1 MQSFLGVLEPRYYKN
16 FHCTM
21 SACEDTCCSG
31 WGDVVIEQATY
42 ERYQKSH
49 DILLKYLFE
58 KHIAINEESGSYDA
72 HKPYALVKMEK
83 NTCPF
88 LTDKKLCLIQKRA
101 GEEALSITCD
111 TYPRSF
117 NVVDGILE
125 RSMYVSCPESAKF
138 ILLDKEPMQFE
149 FRKQKA
155 EVRNHLVPVIDTQNG
170 FAGGKPWHY
179 FNDIRG
185 FIVEVLQNRHYG
197 LGKRLSVIGDF
208 CKTME
213 QVSKSKSDEDIDRVL
228 AKFKEI
234 VQDEQAV
241 EKIYSQEKSNV
252 RTQLEAM
259 RILLDFRL
267 KGENIGQRFLTC
279 INEFLQGLGLLE
291 QVSLETAALQ
301 YGDVYSI
308 FYEPFVKQHEHV
320 LENYLVNHVFK
331 NVFPFGPQKN
341 AYAAPRS
348 MYEEYMVMVLQYA
361 LLKTLLIGIMGYH
374 KGEFT
379 VESMVAVIQIF
390 EKTIGHNIS
399 YIEQALGFIKAAQM
413 DNVTG
418 MAILIKNNN

>member
-1 MQSFLGVLEPRYYKN
+1 MQSFLGVLEPEYYKK

-21 SACEDTCCSG
+21 SACADTCCSG

-42 ERYQKSH
+42 DRYQKSH
-49 DILLKYLFE
+49 DILLKHLFE
-58 KHIAINEESGSYDA
+58 KNIAVNEESGSYDA
-72 HKPYALVKMEK
+72 HKAYAFVKMEK

-125 RSMYVSCPESAKF
+125 RSMYVSCPEAAKF
-138 ILLDKEPMQFE
+138 ILLHKEPMQFE
-149 FRKQKA
+149 FRKQKV
-155 EVRNHLVPVIDTQNG
+155 EVRNHLVPVIDTPNG
-170 FAGGKPWHY
+170 FDQGKPWHY
-179 FNDIRG
+179 FNEIRG
-185 FIVEVLQNRHYG
+185 FVVEVLQNRHYS
-197 LGKRLSVIGDF
+197 LGKRISIIGDF

-213 QVSKSKSDEDIDRVL
+213 QVSKSESDEAINQVL
-228 AKFKEI
+228 AEFKGI
-234 VQDEQAV
+234 VQNEQAV
-241 EKIYSQEKSNV
+241 EKIDSREKSNV
-252 RTQLEAM
+252 RMQLEAM

-279 INEFLQGLGLLE
+279 IHEFMQGLGLLE
-291 QVSLETAALQ
+291 QVSLETAAVQ
-301 YGDVYSI
+301 YGDAYAI
-308 FYEPFVKQHEHV
+308 FYEPFMRKNEYV

-331 NVFPFGPQKN
+331 NAFPFGPQKN
-341 AYAAPRS
+341 AYAATRS
-348 MYEEYMVMVLQYA
+348 MYKEYMAMVLQYA

-374 KGEFT
+374 KEKFT
-379 VESMVAVIQIF
+379 AESMIEVIQIF

-399 YIEQALGFIKAAQM
+399 YVEQALSFIKAAQM
-413 DNVTG
+413 DNAAG